1 VFSDVLTFLDFV
13 DVFAEDFEEDMKYL
27 AEPI

>member
-1 VFSDVLTFLDFV
+1 LSDVLNFLDFAV
-13 DVFAEDFEEDMKYL
+13 AFDEGLEEDMKYL